1 MAQSRT
7 WDVDRVS
14 RNQPT
19 TWPILVHWI
28 KIERLWLNGEED
40 GAGDRAPDGAS
51 PEVHWRHHFRRR
63 EGVGE
68 LEQGVAELTRG
79 LGSSMKLGRNGVDG
93 GPAEGSNGI
102 RQSQHWRLGGLSR
115 SRGRSSLESCEDGR
129 GVRVTG
135 DTTAATNCSNMPLTR
150 EDDRR

>member
-40 GAGDRAPDGAS
+40 GASDRAPNGGSSAVRRQRS
-51 PEVHWRHHFRRR
+51 GRPLRRR
-63 EGVGE
+63 EGIGK
-68 LEQGVAELTRG
+68 LEEGVAELTRG
-79 LGSSMKLGRNGVDG
+79 LETSGKHRRAADDGDRRGKMEVLAGDGAG
-93 GPAEGSNGI
+93 GPGTQPEAV
-102 RQSQHWRLGGLSR
+102 
-115 SRGRSSLESCEDGR
+115 RG
-129 GVRVTG
+129 
-135 DTTAATNCSNMPLTR
+135 AP
-150 EDDRR
+150 